1 MTLAT
6 PRATAR
12 SPPSP
17 SPSRQPYLVGGGG
30 AQTPVYLAP
39 ASPPPRVEVAGH
51 LQASLISSVPAR
63 PARGY
68 SPLPLRNRFIPCG
81 QATQSAENGG
91 RELSAGCAVRN
102 PKVDKPVEKI
112 ESGTELFIGSHQLR
126 CIEVLGSGSFSVVWR
141 AEVVSSLNTGG
152 PNSRGATALDEQEV
166 ALKDVWCKIDSAL
179 KQSIFEAQVLLD
191 VERKALLDGPQN
203 ANRLRLPRCFSY
215 RVDPIGDGWSV
226 RTAMTRL
233 PGEQLDDWL
242 RREAIATEEVLRA
255 QVANNQRPRPWT
267 AHLRSGFA
275 MVRRLLSQMGYTL
288 DKLAAVAWHRDVNSH
303 NILVSDSVS
312 VSTPLDV
319 LGSGRRCSFWLCD
332 LGLAVDSPS
341 WGTDDGA
348 WRTADIGGD
357 CRYWPASCW
366 MVHCY
371 GSKFLAGHKDFCRQY
386 RSRLDIHGLGVTG
399 VEVLCSTAGAARDV
413 GAPAPEGK
421 GSEASESWVTLLEVW
436 KRYRDATGQWWEDIY
451 NALSS
456 SGNVDFETVRAQL
469 LREDVAQQV
478 ATLTS
483 DLRSALRGC
492 AKVSKPAE
500 SEVLLVLAELLDETS
515 KSELKELCSKFDET
529 DEGMPPELVRATADA
544 MQVLESLKPI
554 PACAAASQKGGSTP
568 ASAADLRRA
577 RERLMQDLERLR
589 TMKAHLEGTR
599 RKHGA
604 GTEQGSAA
612 CGSTTNGGQD
622 ATLLSDGTIVTG
634 VTRLGNR
641 ARAAG

>member
-1 MTLAT
+1 MEI
-6 PRATAR
+6 P
-12 SPPSP
+12 
-17 SPSRQPYLVGGGG
+17 
-30 AQTPVYLAP
+30 
-39 ASPPPRVEVAGH
+39 GH
-51 LQASLISSVPAR
+51 LQAPLLGSVPAR
-63 PARGY
+63 LARGC

-81 QATQSAENGG
+81 QAAQPADIASREQSASG
-91 RELSAGCAVRN
+91 AIRN

-112 ESGTELFIGSHQLR
+112 EAGTELFIGSHQLR
-126 CIEVLGSGSFSVVWR
+126 CIEILGSGSFSVVWR
-141 AEVVSSLNTGG
+141 AEVISSLNRSGAD
-152 PNSRGATALDEQEV
+152 NRGATALDEQEV

-191 VERKALLDGPQN
+191 VERKALLDGPHN
-203 ANRLRLPRCFSY
+203 ASRLRLPRCFSY

-242 RREAIATEEVLRA
+242 RREAIAVEDVLRA
-255 QVANNQRPRPWT
+255 TLANNLRPPPWT
-267 AHLRSGFA
+267 THLRSGFA
-275 MVRRLLSQMGYTL
+275 MVQRLLSQMGYTL

-303 NILVSDSVS
+303 NVLVSDSVS

-399 VEVLCSTAGAARDV
+399 VEVLCSTAGAARDA

-421 GSEASESWVTLLEVW
+421 GSEAAELWVTLLEVW

-451 NALSS
+451 NALSA
-456 SGNVDFETVRAQL
+456 SGSVDFETVRAQL

-478 ATLTS
+478 ADLTS

-492 AKVSKPAE
+492 AKVSKPGEAD
-500 SEVLLVLAELLDETS
+500 VLLALAELMDEAS
-515 KSELKELCSKFDET
+515 KSELNELCSKFDEP
-529 DEGMPPELVRATADA
+529 DENMPPELAHAATEA

-554 PACAAASQKGGSTP
+554 PACAVASQKAGSMP
-568 ASAADLRRA
+568 ASAPELRRA
-577 RERLMQDLERLR
+577 RERLSQDLERLR
-589 TMKAHLEGTR
+589 TKKAQLEATR
-599 RKHGA
+599 RKHGTV
-604 GTEQGSAA
+604 TEQGGSAR
-612 CGSTTNGGQD
+612 CSTTNSGQD
-622 ATLLSDGTIVTG
+622 ATPLSDGTMATG
-634 VTRLGNR
+634 VVRLNSR